1 MCNPPFYKSKEEVKE
16 SAGLKEFRPNAV
28 RRLFWWRNVQNSRN
42 LKVCTGA
49 PVEMIYTAGGET
61 GFVGT
66 MVRESLG
73 FKERCKWDFLL
84 RLWCE
89 ITLAYET

>member
-1 MCNPPFYKSKEEVKE
+1 MCNPPFYKSEEEVKE
-16 SAGLKEFRPNAV
+16 SAGLKELRPNAV
-28 RRLFWWRNVQNSRN
+28 RCLFWWRNVQNSRN

-66 MVRESLG
+66 MVRESLA

-84 RLWCE
+84 RSWCE
-89 ITLAYET
+89 IPLAYET